1 MTKRLIN
8 AIALTLGAGIL
19 LTGCGLSAAK
29 PTTGASVVVVAAN
42 ESNAAPIN
50 DALAADGELTGL
62 VATDATIHFVVPD
75 GTPTV
80 APVSFNLAPQGNN
93 SLIRKETAALEQAK
107 LAKYLGTL
115 DATTPQ
121 NNPLYALN
129 LAANLLRGTSGTGP
143 REIIVINSGLSTV
156 APLGFQNGILS
167 DTPSQVVSQLKS
179 AGELPDLAGIW
190 VDWLGLGDVTGQQS
204 QLTIA
209 EQGDLKAIW
218 TAILTA
224 SGAKTTSFNTSPLPG
239 VASAALPPVT
249 PTPVST
255 VASIS
260 AQMVSDLGSTSVHFV
275 PGEAT
280 YLNPARA
287 GGVLSNLAAQ
297 ITSGGYRKITITG
310 TAALPGYR
318 ALSLA
323 RAQSVATT
331 LEDHGVP
338 SSDVTTAGV
347 GTHFDGF
354 VADVING
361 QFDNALAELD
371 RLVIVTASK

>member
-1 MTKRLIN
+1 MTKRLIK

-19 LTGCGLSAAK
+19 LTGCGLVGAK
-29 PTTGASVVVVAAN
+29 PTTGASVVVVGAN

-62 VATDATIHFVVPD
+62 VAADAIIHFVVPD

-80 APVSFNLAPQGNN
+80 APMSFNLAPQGNN
-93 SLIRKETAALEQAK
+93 SLIRKETTALEQSK

-129 LAANLLRGTSGTGP
+129 LAADLLHGKSGAGP
-143 REIIVINSGLSTV
+143 REIIVINSGLSSV

-167 DTPSQVVSQLKS
+167 DTPSQVVSQLRS
-179 AGELPDLAGIW
+179 ADELPDLSGISI
-190 VDWLGLGDVTGQQS
+190 DWLGLGDVTGQQS

-209 EQGDLKAIW
+209 DQGDLKAIW
-218 TAILTA
+218 MAILTA

-239 VASAALPPVT
+239 VASSTLPPVT
-249 PTPVST
+249 PTPVGGLG
-255 VASIS
+255 SIS
-260 AQMVSDLGSTSVHFV
+260 GQMVSDLGSTSVHFV

-287 GGVLSNLAAQ
+287 GGVLLNLATQ
-297 ITSGGYRKITITG
+297 ITSGGYTKITITG

-331 LEDHGVP
+331 LEHDGVP
-338 SSDVTTAGV
+338 STDVTIAGV

-354 VADVING
+354 VPDVING
-361 QFDNALAELD
+361 EFDNTLAELD
-371 RLVIVTASK
+371 RLVIVKASK

>member
-1 MTKRLIN
+1 MNKRLIN
-8 AIALTLGAGIL
+8 AIALTLSAGIL
-19 LTGCGLSAAK
+19 LTSCSLSAAK

-93 SLIRKETAALEQAK
+93 NLIRKETAALEQSK

-129 LAANLLRGTSGTGP
+129 LAADLLHGTSGTGP
-143 REIIVINSGLSTV
+143 SEIIVINSGLSSV

-179 AGELPDLAGIW
+179 ADELPDLATIS

-209 EQGDLKAIW
+209 EQDNLKAIW
-218 TAILTA
+218 MAILTA
-224 SGAKTTSFNTSPLPG
+224 SGAKTRSFNTSPLPG
-239 VASAALPPVT
+239 VASP
-249 PTPVST
+249 
-255 VASIS
+255 
-260 AQMVSDLGSTSVHFV
+260 
-275 PGEAT
+275 
-280 YLNPARA
+280 
-287 GGVLSNLAAQ
+287 
-297 ITSGGYRKITITG
+297 
-310 TAALPGYR
+310 
-318 ALSLA
+318 
-323 RAQSVATT
+323 
-331 LEDHGVP
+331 
-338 SSDVTTAGV
+338 
-347 GTHFDGF
+347 
-354 VADVING
+354 
-361 QFDNALAELD
+361 
-371 RLVIVTASK
+371 